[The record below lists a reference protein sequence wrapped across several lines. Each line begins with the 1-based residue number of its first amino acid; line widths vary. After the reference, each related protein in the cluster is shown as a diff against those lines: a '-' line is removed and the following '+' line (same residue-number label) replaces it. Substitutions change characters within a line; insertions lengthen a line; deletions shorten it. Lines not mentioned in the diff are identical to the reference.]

1 MLVFRIGKIVS
12 FIPKFEISIGRSTF
26 YKGIEA
32 HITLWSRGISIT
44 VTTKKIHAE
53 YKEKEKHMLFERM
66 RKLNDQ
72 ARPKT

>member
-1 MLVFRIGKIVS
+1 MLMFRVGKIVS

-44 VTTKKIHAE
+44 VTTKKIYTE
-53 YKEKEKHMLFERM
+53 YKEKEKQMLFERM